1 MQNGQWPAKA
11 RRIWTI
17 ATRMRWALDRRIPLT
32 SWAAEADM
40 TVRTFH
46 RSFQKVIGEPPMAYL
61 RRLRLER
68 SASWLA
74 YTDCPVI
81 DAALAGGYHSRE
93 GFSHVFQAYYHCTP
107 ITFRRQAREAWL
119 NKHRVLPPNLAPS
132 KTVSLPPMR
141 IAAIP
146 HLGPTQE
153 SIATWMHLGAWAQA
167 QGYLPPSARPV
178 GVLFDD
184 EDISPIDK
192 VRLDAGLVVDK
203 SFCAPPEAPVVV
215 YDIPGGRHVMAG
227 FKGSVSELH
236 DAWVYFSMWWF
247 PSSKH
252 RLRDSLLLTLLE
264 PKDIPT
270 TPDDVME
277 LASGRPIRC
286 RLCIP
291 TTSAHGPGLPVVPF
305 KRREKARASASRA

>member
-1 MQNGQWPAKA
+1 MHNGQWPAKT

-17 ATRMRWALDRRIPLT
+17 ATRMRWTRDHRIPLT
-32 SWAAEADM
+32 AWAAEADM

-46 RSFQKVIGEPPMAYL
+46 RLFQKVVGESPIAYL

-93 GFSHVFQAYYHCTP
+93 GFTHVFQACYHCTP
-107 ITFRRQAREAWL
+107 IEFRRRAREAWL
-119 NKHRVLPPNLAPS
+119 NKHRVLPSNLGQS
-132 KTVSLPPMR
+132 KTISLSPMR

-153 SIATWMHLGAWAQA
+153 CIVAWMHLGAWAKA
-167 QGYLPPSARPV
+167 QGLLKPSARPV
-178 GVLFDD
+178 SVLFDD
-184 EDISPIDK
+184 EDISPVHK

-203 SFCAPPEAPVVV
+203 TFRAPSEAPVVV
-215 YDIPGGRHVMAG
+215 YDIPGGRHVVAG
-227 FKGSVSELH
+227 FRGSVGELH

-264 PKDIPT
+264 PEDIPT
-270 TPDDVME
+270 TPDDVMA

-291 TTSAHGPGLPVVPF
+291 ITPVHGPGLTVVPF
-305 KRREKARASASRA
+305 KRREKARVPASCS